1 MVNESNGVRL
11 DEARTPHIE
20 NARHPKWDETLRL
33 FCPDDDVKQGNTKT
47 SPVSVMITLMD
58 KNKKKADELIGDV
71 TIKLP
76 VGRGKIR
83 MEIPSRSVSSM
94 RPFVFFRYETTAQM
108 FFEQVEYSRVAA
120 DLEQKAGGDG
130 SGDEL
135 GDDDV
140 GVRKENDDE

>member
-1 MVNESNGVRL
+1 
-11 DEARTPHIE
+11 
-20 NARHPKWDETLRL
+20 
-33 FCPDDDVKQGNTKT
+33 
-47 SPVSVMITLMD
+47 MITLMD
-58 KNKKKADELIGDV
+58 KNKKKADELVGDV

-120 DLEQKAGGDG
+120 DLEENAGGDG

-135 GDDDV
+135 GDELGDDL